1 MNTMLSLLL
10 KSMRSRIIPTSLV
23 TISLMASMVLLL
35 SIERIQQGAEKG
47 FNQSISGVDA
57 IIGPR
62 ASSLELVLYTVF
74 HLGRPTNNITTKTI
88 NDVKL
93 RSDISWLVPIAL
105 GDSHRGYRVIAT
117 EPNYFKHIRYG
128 NNQPL
133 AFSQGAPF
141 SGFSEATIGSDVAK
155 KLNYTVGSEIQVTH
169 GSIESIGSKHD
180 DFSFKVTGVLNKTGT
195 PIDQDIL
202 LDLKGYELLHLGWK
216 SGKKVFSLNDINFSS
231 LPPDALNPKTVT
243 AAFVGLKSKLTI
255 FNFSKNI
262 REYPEEAISAV
273 IPGIALS
280 ELWSIVGLVDKG
292 FQLLSWIIIAIS
304 LIAMVTLIIAS
315 LDNRKQEM
323 TIYRAN
329 GASPKFL
336 AAMVIYE
343 SLIIGLMAII
353 GAIILVTIVTYFA
366 TTQLNL
372 ALGISPSFEWISI
385 DEIKVF
391 SIILLSGALSSLI
404 PATMVFRKNIHQT
417 LS

>member
-1 MNTMLSLLL
+1 MLSLLL
-10 KSMRSRIIPTSLV
+10 KSIRSRIIPTSLV

-35 SIERIQQGAEKG
+35 SIERIQQGAEEG

-62 ASSLELVLYTVF
+62 SSSLELVLYTVF

-88 NDVKL
+88 DDMRL

-105 GDSHRGYRVIAT
+105 GDSHRGFRVVAT
-117 EPNYFKHIRYG
+117 ESNYFEHIQYA
-128 NNQPL
+128 NNQSL
-133 AFSQGAPF
+133 TFSKG
-141 SGFSEATIGSDVAK
+141 GVFSELSEAVVGSDVAE
-155 KLNYTVGSEIQVTH
+155 KLNYSIGSKIQITH
-169 GSIESIGSKHD
+169 GSIESTGNKHD
-180 DFSFKVTGVLNKTGT
+180 DFSFKVVGVLNKTGT
-195 PIDQDIL
+195 PIDQAVF
-202 LDLKGYELLHLGWK
+202 LDLKGYELLHLGWQ
-216 SGKKVFSLNDINFSS
+216 SGKKVLSLEDIDLSS
-231 LPPDALNPKTVT
+231 LPDDALTPKTVT
-243 AAFVGLKSKLTI
+243 AAFVGLKSKLTL
-255 FNFSKNI
+255 FNFSKSI
-262 REYPEEAISAV
+262 REYPKEAISAV

-343 SLIIGLMAII
+343 SLVIGLVAII
-353 GAIILVTIVTYFA
+353 GAVILVTIVTYFA
-366 TTQLNL
+366 SNQLNL
-372 ALGISPSFEWISI
+372 ALGISPSFKWISL

-391 SIILLSGALSSLI
+391 SIILLAGVLSSLI
-404 PATMVFRKNIHQT
+404 PAAMVFRKNLHQT

>member
-1 MNTMLSLLL
+1 MLSLLL
-10 KSMRSRIIPTSLV
+10 KSMRSRLIPTSLV

-35 SIERIQQGAEKG
+35 SIERIQQGAEEG

-62 ASSLELVLYTVF
+62 SSSIELVLYTVF
-74 HLGRPTNNITTKTI
+74 HLGRPTNNITTKTV

-93 RSDISWLVPIAL
+93 RDDISWLVPIAL
-105 GDSHRGYRVIAT
+105 GDSHKGFRVVATESNYFEHIKYANGQPLVFSKGVAFAELSETVLGFDVAEKLSYRV
-117 EPNYFKHIRYG
+117 
-128 NNQPL
+128 
-133 AFSQGAPF
+133 
-141 SGFSEATIGSDVAK
+141 GSK
-155 KLNYTVGSEIQVTH
+155 IQITH
-169 GSIESIGSKHD
+169 GSVESIGSKHD
-180 DFSFKVTGVLNKTGT
+180 DFSFVVTGILNKTGT
-195 PIDQDIL
+195 PIDRAIF

-216 SGKKVFSLNDINFSS
+216 SGKKIFNLDDINLSS
-231 LPPDALNPKTVT
+231 LPEDALIPKTVT
-243 AAFVGLKSKLTI
+243 AAFIGLKSKLTL

-262 REYPEEAISAV
+262 REYPKEAISAV

-336 AAMVIYE
+336 AMMVLCE
-343 SLIIGLMAII
+343 SLVIGLTAIV

-366 TTQLNL
+366 TAQLNL
-372 ALGISPSFEWISI
+372 ALGISPSFEWISMG
-385 DEIKVF
+385 EITVF
-391 SIILLSGALSSLI
+391 SFILLAGALSSLI
-404 PATMVFRKNIHQT
+404 PAVMVFRKNLHQT

>member
-1 MNTMLSLLL
+1 
-10 KSMRSRIIPTSLV
+10 MRSRIIPTSLV

-35 SIERIQQGAEKG
+35 SIERIQQGTEEG

-62 ASSLELVLYTVF
+62 SSSLELVLYTVF

-88 NDVKL
+88 NDVKQ

-117 EPNYFKHIRYG
+117 EPNYFQHIRYG

-133 AFSQGAPF
+133 TFSKGAPF
-141 SGFSEATIGSDVAK
+141 TELSEATLGSDVAE
-155 KLNYTVGSEIQVTH
+155 KLNYSVGSEIQITH

-180 DFSFKVTGVLNKTGT
+180 DFSFTVTGILNKTGT
-195 PIDQDIL
+195 PIDQAIF

-216 SGKKVFSLNDINFSS
+216 SGKKVFSLEDIDLSS

-262 REYPEEAISAV
+262 REYTEEAISAV

-336 AAMVIYE
+336 AAMVVYE
-343 SLIIGLMAII
+343 SLVIGLVAII
-353 GAIILVTIVTYFA
+353 GAIILVTAVTYFA
-366 TTQLNL
+366 TSQLNL
-372 ALGISPSFEWISI
+372 ALGISPSFKWISL

-391 SIILLSGALSSLI
+391 GIILLSGALSSLI
-404 PATMVFRKNIHQT
+404 PAAMVFRKNLHQA

>member
-1 MNTMLSLLL
+1 
-10 KSMRSRIIPTSLV
+10 MRSRIIPTSLV

-35 SIERIQQGAEKG
+35 SIERIQQGTEEG

-62 ASSLELVLYTVF
+62 SSSLELVLYTVF

-88 NDVKL
+88 NDVKQ

-117 EPNYFKHIRYG
+117 EPNYFQHIRYG

-133 AFSQGAPF
+133 TFSKGAPF
-141 SGFSEATIGSDVAK
+141 TELSEANLGSDVAE
-155 KLNYTVGSEIQVTH
+155 KLNYSVGSEIQITH

-180 DFSFKVTGVLNKTGT
+180 DFSFTVTGVLNKTGT
-195 PIDQDIL
+195 PIDQAIF

-216 SGKKVFSLNDINFSS
+216 SGKKVFSLEDIDLSS

-336 AAMVIYE
+336 AAMVICE
-343 SLIIGLMAII
+343 SLVIGLVAII
-353 GAIILVTIVTYFA
+353 GAIILVTAVTYFA
-366 TTQLNL
+366 TSQLNL
-372 ALGISPSFEWISI
+372 ALGISPSFKWISL

-391 SIILLSGALSSLI
+391 GIILLSGVLSSLI
-404 PATMVFRKNIHQT
+404 PAAMVFRKNLHQA

>member
-1 MNTMLSLLL
+1 MLSLLL

-35 SIERIQQGAEKG
+35 SIERIQQGAEEG

-62 ASSLELVLYTVF
+62 SSSIELVLYTVF
-74 HLGRPTNNITTKTI
+74 HLGRPTNNITTKTV

-93 RSDISWLVPIAL
+93 RGDISWLVPIAL
-105 GDSHRGYRVIAT
+105 GDSHKGFRVVAT
-117 EPNYFKHIRYG
+117 EPNYFEHIKYANG
-128 NNQPL
+128 QPL
-133 AFSQGAPF
+133 VFSKGVAFAEL
-141 SGFSEATIGSDVAK
+141 SETVLGSDVAE
-155 KLNYTVGSEIQVTH
+155 KLSYRVGSKIQITH
-169 GSIESIGSKHD
+169 GSVESIGSKHD
-180 DFSFKVTGVLNKTGT
+180 DFSFVVTGILNKTGT
-195 PIDQDIL
+195 PIDQAIF

-216 SGKKVFSLNDINFSS
+216 SGKKIFNLDDINLSS
-231 LPPDALNPKTVT
+231 LPEDALIPKTVT
-243 AAFVGLKSKLTI
+243 AAFIGLKSKLTL

-262 REYPEEAISAV
+262 REYPKEAISAV

-336 AAMVIYE
+336 AMMVLCE
-343 SLIIGLMAII
+343 SLVIGLTAIV

-366 TTQLNL
+366 TAQLNL
-372 ALGISPSFEWISI
+372 ALGISPSFKWISMG
-385 DEIKVF
+385 EITVF
-391 SIILLSGALSSLI
+391 SFILLAGALSSLI
-404 PATMVFRKNIHQT
+404 PAVMVFRKNLHQT

>member
-1 MNTMLSLLL
+1 MLSLLL
-10 KSMRSRIIPTSLV
+10 KSIRSRILPTSLV

-35 SIERIQQGAEKG
+35 SIERIQQGAEEG

-62 ASSLELVLYTVF
+62 SSSLELVLYTVF

-88 NDVKL
+88 DDIKL

-105 GDSHRGYRVIAT
+105 GDSHRGFRVVAT
-117 EPNYFKHIRYG
+117 KPNYFEHIKYANKQSLTFSKG
-128 NNQPL
+128 G
-133 AFSQGAPF
+133 AFSEL
-141 SGFSEATIGSDVAK
+141 SEAVLGSDVAE
-155 KLNYTVGSEIQVTH
+155 KLSYSVGSNIQITH
-169 GSIESIGSKHD
+169 GSVESTGNKHD

-195 PIDQDIL
+195 PIDQAVF
-202 LDLKGYELLHLGWK
+202 LDLSGYELLHLGWK
-216 SGKKVFSLNDINFSS
+216 SGKKVLSLEDIDLSS
-231 LPPDALNPKTVT
+231 LPDDALTPKTIT
-243 AAFVGLKSKLTI
+243 AAFVGLKSKLTL
-255 FNFSKNI
+255 FNFSKSI
-262 REYPEEAISAV
+262 REYPKEAISAV

-343 SLIIGLMAII
+343 SLVIGLVAII
-353 GAIILVTIVTYFA
+353 GAVILVSVVTYVA
-366 TTQLNL
+366 TNQLNL
-372 ALGISPSFEWISI
+372 ALGISPSFKWISL

-391 SIILLSGALSSLI
+391 SIILLAGVLSSLI
-404 PATMVFRKNIHQT
+404 PAAMVFRKNLHQT

>member
-1 MNTMLSLLL
+1 MLSLLL

-35 SIERIQQGAEKG
+35 SIERIQQGAEEG

-62 ASSLELVLYTVF
+62 SSSIELVLYTVF
-74 HLGRPTNNITTKTI
+74 HLGRPTNNITTKTV

-93 RSDISWLVPIAL
+93 RGDISWLVPIAL
-105 GDSHRGYRVIAT
+105 GDSHKGFRVVAT
-117 EPNYFKHIRYG
+117 EPNYFEHIKYANG
-128 NNQPL
+128 QPL
-133 AFSQGAPF
+133 VFSKGVAFAEL
-141 SGFSEATIGSDVAK
+141 SEAVLGSDVAE
-155 KLNYTVGSEIQVTH
+155 KLSYRVGSKIQITH
-169 GSIESIGSKHD
+169 GSVESVGSKHD
-180 DFSFKVTGVLNKTGT
+180 DFSFVVTGILNKTGT
-195 PIDQDIL
+195 PIDQAIF

-216 SGKKVFSLNDINFSS
+216 SGKKIFNLDDINLSS
-231 LPPDALNPKTVT
+231 LPEDALIPKTVT
-243 AAFVGLKSKLTI
+243 AAFIGLKSKLTL

-262 REYPEEAISAV
+262 REYPKEAISAV

-336 AAMVIYE
+336 AMMVLCE
-343 SLIIGLMAII
+343 SLVIGLTAIV

-366 TTQLNL
+366 TAQLNL
-372 ALGISPSFEWISI
+372 ALGISPTFKWISMG
-385 DEIKVF
+385 EITVF
-391 SIILLSGALSSLI
+391 SFILLAGALSSLI
-404 PATMVFRKNIHQT
+404 PAVMVFRKNLHQT

>member
-1 MNTMLSLLL
+1 MLSLLL
-10 KSMRSRIIPTSLV
+10 KSMRSRLIPTSLV

-35 SIERIQQGAEKG
+35 SIERIQQGAEEG

-62 ASSLELVLYTVF
+62 SSSIELVLYTVF
-74 HLGRPTNNITTKTI
+74 HLGRPTNNITTKTV

-93 RSDISWLVPIAL
+93 RGDISWLVPIAL
-105 GDSHRGYRVIAT
+105 GDSHKGFRVVAT
-117 EPNYFKHIRYG
+117 EPNYFEHIKNANG
-128 NNQPL
+128 QPL
-133 AFSQGAPF
+133 VFSKGVAFAEL
-141 SGFSEATIGSDVAK
+141 SETVLGSDVAE
-155 KLNYTVGSEIQVTH
+155 KLSYRVGSKIQITH
-169 GSIESIGSKHD
+169 GSVESVGSKHD
-180 DFSFKVTGVLNKTGT
+180 DFSFVVTGILNKTGT
-195 PIDQDIL
+195 PIDQAIF

-216 SGKKVFSLNDINFSS
+216 SGKKIFNLDDINLSS
-231 LPPDALNPKTVT
+231 LPEDALIPKTVT
-243 AAFVGLKSKLTI
+243 AAFIGLKSKLTL

-262 REYPEEAISAV
+262 REYPKEAISAV

-336 AAMVIYE
+336 AMMVLCE
-343 SLIIGLMAII
+343 SLVIGLTAIV

-366 TTQLNL
+366 TVQLNL
-372 ALGISPSFEWISI
+372 ALGISPSFEWISMG
-385 DEIKVF
+385 EITVF
-391 SIILLSGALSSLI
+391 SFILLAGALSSLI
-404 PATMVFRKNIHQT
+404 PAVMVFRKNLHQT

>member
-1 MNTMLSLLL
+1 MLSLLL

-35 SIERIQQGAEKG
+35 SIERIQQGTEEG

-62 ASSLELVLYTVF
+62 SSSLELVLYTVF

-88 NDVKL
+88 NDVKQ

-117 EPNYFKHIRYG
+117 EPNYFQHIRYG

-133 AFSQGAPF
+133 TFSKGAPF
-141 SGFSEATIGSDVAK
+141 AELSEATLGSDVAE
-155 KLNYTVGSEIQVTH
+155 KLNYSVGSEIQITH

-180 DFSFKVTGVLNKTGT
+180 DFSFTVTGVLNKTGT
-195 PIDQDIL
+195 PIDQAIF

-216 SGKKVFSLNDINFSS
+216 SGKKVFSLEDIDLSS

-262 REYPEEAISAV
+262 REYTEEAISAV

-336 AAMVIYE
+336 AAMVICE
-343 SLIIGLMAII
+343 SLVIGLAAII
-353 GAIILVTIVTYFA
+353 GAIILVTAVTYFA
-366 TTQLNL
+366 TSQLNL
-372 ALGISPSFEWISI
+372 ALGISPSFKWTSL

-391 SIILLSGALSSLI
+391 GIILLSGVLSSLI
-404 PATMVFRKNIHQT
+404 PAAMVFRKNLHQA

>member
-1 MNTMLSLLL
+1 MLSLLL

-35 SIERIQQGAEKG
+35 SIERIQQGTEEG

-62 ASSLELVLYTVF
+62 SSSLELVLYTVF

-88 NDVKL
+88 NDVKQ

-117 EPNYFKHIRYG
+117 EPNYFQHIRYG

-133 AFSQGAPF
+133 TFSKGDPF
-141 SGFSEATIGSDVAK
+141 TELSEATLGSDVAE
-155 KLNYTVGSEIQVTH
+155 KLNYSVGSEIQITH

-180 DFSFKVTGVLNKTGT
+180 DFSFTVTGVLNKTGT
-195 PIDQDIL
+195 PIDQAIF

-216 SGKKVFSLNDINFSS
+216 SGKKVFSLEDIDLSS

-262 REYPEEAISAV
+262 REYTEEAISAV

-336 AAMVIYE
+336 AAMVVYE
-343 SLIIGLMAII
+343 SLVIGLVAII
-353 GAIILVTIVTYFA
+353 GAIILVTAVTYFA
-366 TTQLNL
+366 TSQLNL
-372 ALGISPSFEWISI
+372 ALGISPSFKWISL

-391 SIILLSGALSSLI
+391 GIILLSGVLSSLI
-404 PATMVFRKNIHQT
+404 PAAMVFRKNLHQA

>member
-1 MNTMLSLLL
+1 MLSLLL
-10 KSMRSRIIPTSLV
+10 KSMRSRLIPTSLV

-35 SIERIQQGAEKG
+35 SIERIQQGAEEG

-62 ASSLELVLYTVF
+62 SSSIELVLYTVF
-74 HLGRPTNNITTKTI
+74 HLGRPTNNITTKTV

-93 RSDISWLVPIAL
+93 RGDISWLVPIAL
-105 GDSHRGYRVIAT
+105 GDSHKGFRVVAT
-117 EPNYFKHIRYG
+117 EPNYFEHIKYANG
-128 NNQPL
+128 QPL
-133 AFSQGAPF
+133 VFSKGVAFAELSETVL
-141 SGFSEATIGSDVAK
+141 GFDVAE
-155 KLNYTVGSEIQVTH
+155 KLSYRVGSKIQITH
-169 GSIESIGSKHD
+169 GSVESIGSKHD
-180 DFSFKVTGVLNKTGT
+180 DFSFVVTGILNKTGT
-195 PIDQDIL
+195 PIDRAIF

-216 SGKKVFSLNDINFSS
+216 SGKKIFNLDDINLSS
-231 LPPDALNPKTVT
+231 LPEDALIPKTVT
-243 AAFVGLKSKLTI
+243 AAFIGLKSKLTL

-262 REYPEEAISAV
+262 REYPKEAISAV

-336 AAMVIYE
+336 AMMVLCE
-343 SLIIGLMAII
+343 SLVIGLTAIV

-366 TTQLNL
+366 TVQLNL
-372 ALGISPSFEWISI
+372 ALGISPSFKWISMG
-385 DEIKVF
+385 EIIVF
-391 SIILLSGALSSLI
+391 SFILLAGALSSLI
-404 PATMVFRKNIHQT
+404 PAVMVFRKNLHQT

>member
-1 MNTMLSLLL
+1 MLSLLL

-128 NNQPL
+128 NNHPL
-133 AFSQGAPF
+133 TFSQGTPF
-141 SGFSEATIGSDVAK
+141 SDFSEATIGSDVAK

-180 DFSFKVTGVLNKTGT
+180 DFSFKVTGALNKTGT
-195 PIDQDIL
+195 PIDQAIF

-216 SGKKVFSLNDINFSS
+216 SGKKVFSLNDIDFSS

>member
-1 MNTMLSLLL
+1 MLSLLL
-10 KSMRSRIIPTSLV
+10 KSMRSRLIPTSLV

-35 SIERIQQGAEKG
+35 SIERIQQGAEEG

-62 ASSLELVLYTVF
+62 SSSIELVLYTVF
-74 HLGRPTNNITTKTI
+74 HLGRPTNNITTKTV

-93 RSDISWLVPIAL
+93 RGDISWLVPIAL
-105 GDSHRGYRVIAT
+105 GDSHKGFRVVAT
-117 EPNYFKHIRYG
+117 EPNYFEHIKYANG
-128 NNQPL
+128 QPL
-133 AFSQGAPF
+133 VFSKGVAFAEL
-141 SGFSEATIGSDVAK
+141 SEAVLGSDVAE
-155 KLNYTVGSEIQVTH
+155 KLSYRVGSKIQITH
-169 GSIESIGSKHD
+169 GSVESIGSKHD
-180 DFSFKVTGVLNKTGT
+180 DFSFVVTGILNKTGT
-195 PIDQDIL
+195 PIDRAIF

-216 SGKKVFSLNDINFSS
+216 SGKKIFNLDDINLSS
-231 LPPDALNPKTVT
+231 LPEDALIPKTVT
-243 AAFVGLKSKLTI
+243 AAFIGLKSKLTL

-262 REYPEEAISAV
+262 REYPKEAISAV

-336 AAMVIYE
+336 AMMVLCE
-343 SLIIGLMAII
+343 SLVIGLTAIV

-366 TTQLNL
+366 TVQLNL
-372 ALGISPSFEWISI
+372 ALGISPSFKWISMG
-385 DEIKVF
+385 EIIVF
-391 SIILLSGALSSLI
+391 SFILLAGALSSLI
-404 PATMVFRKNIHQT
+404 PAVMVFRKNLHQT

>member
-1 MNTMLSLLL
+1 MLSLLL
-10 KSMRSRIIPTSLV
+10 KSMRSRLIPTSLV

-35 SIERIQQGAEKG
+35 SIERIQQGAEEG

-62 ASSLELVLYTVF
+62 SSSIELVLYTVF
-74 HLGRPTNNITTKTI
+74 HLGRPTNNITTKTV

-93 RSDISWLVPIAL
+93 RDDISWLVPIAL
-105 GDSHRGYRVIAT
+105 GDSHKGFRVVAT
-117 EPNYFKHIRYG
+117 ESNYFEHIKYANG
-128 NNQPL
+128 QPL
-133 AFSQGAPF
+133 VFSKGVAFAEL
-141 SGFSEATIGSDVAK
+141 SETVLGSDVAE
-155 KLNYTVGSEIQVTH
+155 KLSYRVGSKIQITH
-169 GSIESIGSKHD
+169 GSVESVGSKHD
-180 DFSFKVTGVLNKTGT
+180 DFSFVVTGILNKTGT
-195 PIDQDIL
+195 PIDRAIF

-216 SGKKVFSLNDINFSS
+216 SGKKIFNLDDINLSS
-231 LPPDALNPKTVT
+231 LPEDALIPKTVT
-243 AAFVGLKSKLTI
+243 AAFIGLKSKLTL

-262 REYPEEAISAV
+262 REYPKEAISAV

-336 AAMVIYE
+336 AMMVLCE
-343 SLIIGLMAII
+343 SLVIGLTAIV

-366 TTQLNL
+366 TVQLNL
-372 ALGISPSFEWISI
+372 ALGISPSFKWISMG
-385 DEIKVF
+385 EIIVF
-391 SIILLSGALSSLI
+391 SFILLAGALSSLI
-404 PATMVFRKNIHQT
+404 PAVMVFRKNLHQT

>member
-1 MNTMLSLLL
+1 MLSLLL
-10 KSMRSRIIPTSLV
+10 KSMRSRLIPTSLV

-35 SIERIQQGAEKG
+35 SIERIQQGAEEG

-62 ASSLELVLYTVF
+62 SSSIELVLYTVF
-74 HLGRPTNNITTKTI
+74 HLGRPTNNITTKTV

-93 RSDISWLVPIAL
+93 RGDISWLVPIAL
-105 GDSHRGYRVIAT
+105 GDSHKGFRVVAT
-117 EPNYFKHIRYG
+117 EPNYFEHIKYANG
-128 NNQPL
+128 QPL
-133 AFSQGAPF
+133 VFSKGVAFAEL
-141 SGFSEATIGSDVAK
+141 SETVLGSDVAE
-155 KLNYTVGSEIQVTH
+155 KLSYRVGSKIQITH
-169 GSIESIGSKHD
+169 GSVESIGSKHD
-180 DFSFKVTGVLNKTGT
+180 DFSFVVTGILNKTGT
-195 PIDQDIL
+195 PIDRAIF

-216 SGKKVFSLNDINFSS
+216 SGKKIFNLDDINLSS
-231 LPPDALNPKTVT
+231 LPEDALIPKTVT
-243 AAFVGLKSKLTI
+243 AAFIGLKSKLTL

-262 REYPEEAISAV
+262 REYPKEAISAV

-336 AAMVIYE
+336 AMMVLCE
-343 SLIIGLMAII
+343 SLVIGLTAIV

-366 TTQLNL
+366 TAQLNL
-372 ALGISPSFEWISI
+372 ALGISPSFEWISMG
-385 DEIKVF
+385 EITVF
-391 SIILLSGALSSLI
+391 SFILLAGALSSLI
-404 PATMVFRKNIHQT
+404 PAVMVFRKNLHQT